1 MRLLDKIWKFSK
13 VDIWENN
20 GSSKIQQWGK
30 SISRKILVSCR
41 YFFLRGHMDY
51 ATQLSF
57 STILALVPILAM
69 FFAVGRAFGLSM
81 YVDNI
86 LRQVFK
92 SQPQVADE
100 LFTMADSYLN
110 QAQTGILIGLG
121 ILVMLYS
128 ILSLIRNIE
137 MVFDVIWH
145 VDRQRSVG
153 RLIIDY
159 TAMIFLIPV
168 ILIILSSTSVL
179 VFGVLD
185 RIPDFLLLDG
195 IFRFLIRVVSPWLL
209 LTAVFIGVNMYV
221 PNTHVK
227 LSCTIIPSMFA
238 SAFMLALQYFYIHG
252 QIFLTSYN
260 AIYGSFAVI
269 PLFMIWMLASWYI
282 ILFFGEL
289 CYANQNDDYYAYFL
303 KTSEICHYDLMII
316 SGLILAHISQAK
328 RNENKAL
335 SAIEITH
342 RIQLPIRI
350 VLDVL
355 DNLRRAGLLQQ
366 YVDLATDK
374 IVWESICET
383 DQLSMGKMVYALDNV
398 AENTDTKLVLNSKI
412 PHDNLMIKKIAELY
426 SKQIKQWDSILVRD
440 LI

>member
-20 GSSKIQQWGK
+20 GSCKIQQWGK

-227 LSCTIIPSMFA
+227 LSCTIIPSMLA

-398 AENTDTKLVLNSKI
+398 AENTDTKLVLKSKI